1 MVSAKKLSKPR
12 THNYHCG
19 KYFRSKVNKQNSGAA
34 CLKIRKITISCY
46 RSKVSK
52 SFFMWFHTWTKE
64 FITFVHLLN
73 TVPKKVLNNGQKW
86 TNCIGAIN
94 FRAEQWVIIFMIFI
108 NTCFLCCNCLVVQGD
123 DLHSYIQNKSWTNSL
138 VISHFLYDKGVRLY

>member
-1 MVSAKKLSKPR
+1 MVLAKKLSKPR
-12 THNYHCG
+12 THVIAGNIPG
-19 KYFRSKVNKQNSGAA
+19 QRWRNKILVLL
-34 CLKIRKITISCY
+34 LKSQKNISCY
-46 RSKVSK
+46 KLKVSK

-94 FRAEQWVIIFMIFI
+94 FRAEQWIIIFMIFI
-108 NTCFLCCNCLVVQGD
+108 NTCFLCCNCLVHFQGD

>member
-1 MVSAKKLSKPR
+1 MVSAKKLELIWLLEIFQVKGEE
-12 THNYHCG
+12 TKFWCC
-19 KYFRSKVNKQNSGAA
+19 
-34 CLKIRKITISCY
+34 CLKVRKITISCY
-46 RSKVSK
+46 KLKVSK

-94 FRAEQWVIIFMIFI
+94 FRAEQWIIIFMIFI
-108 NTCFLCCNCLVVQGD
+108 NTCFLCCNCLVHFQGD

>member
-1 MVSAKKLSKPR
+1 MYSWLFVHEWMCLGLHCIVIGWTWKKLVSRKPEKSQMVSAKKNLVS
-12 THNYHCG
+12 YELIWLWEI
-19 KYFRSKVNKQNSGAA
+19 FQVKVV
-34 CLKIRKITISCY
+34 RKSQKNINW
-46 RSKVSK
+46 SKVSK

-108 NTCFLCCNCLVVQGD
+108 NTCFFVL
-123 DLHSYIQNKSWTNSL
+123 
-138 VISHFLYDKGVRLY
+138 